1 MLRLR
6 EAKRHAMAAITTISP
21 FPNEFF
27 QHLDAQKNQALQGAG
42 WLDTLHQDAYAKF
55 LQLGLPTRKHEA
67 WKYIDLKPLLSTP
80 FQSVG
85 QDKAALE
92 SSLEPSLEPSD
103 LAAYQL
109 SDHPNRLVFVNGQ
122 LVPSLSQTPSLG
134 NAKLL
139 SVQDALTQCP
149 DVMESLWRQ
158 TLDQTEDAFVALN
171 TALFSEGWVLW
182 VPKNTSLTD
191 NQGIHILWIS
201 TQGETAPEAAYTRGV
216 IALEEG
222 AKAQVTL
229 DFIGLSSHLY
239 LNAPVLDVKADANSK
254 LDLRL
259 IQSEGTNGFH
269 LAATHLHQ
277 AKGSEINVHCLA
289 FGSHTSRH
297 HLEVTLSGEH
307 ATCRM
312 NGLSLISGNS
322 AVYRHIVV
330 NHPVGHCVSEQ
341 LFKGI
346 INDQARSEFDGT
358 IVVGKGANGTDA
370 TQLNKNLLLSGQA
383 RVFTRPQLQIDTDDV
398 KCAHGATVGQLEEE
412 ELFYLLSRGLD
423 KHTAQNL
430 LTFGFAEEVIDRIV
444 SEPLRERLTHRLL
457 STLKQGN

>member
-1 MLRLR
+1 
-6 EAKRHAMAAITTISP
+6 MATTVMP
-21 FPNEFF
+21 LQNEFF

-67 WKYIDLKPLLSTP
+67 WKYIDLKPILSTP
-80 FQSVG
+80 FQSIG
-85 QDKAALE
+85 QGKT
-92 SSLEPSLEPSD
+92 SLDPAD
-103 LAAYQL
+103 LSAYQL

-139 SVQDALTQCP
+139 SVQEALSQCP
-149 DVMESLWRQ
+149 DVFQSLWRQ
-158 TLDQTEDAFVALN
+158 TLEQTEDAFVALN

-182 VPKNTSLTD
+182 LPKNTSLAD

-201 TQGETAPEAAYTRGV
+201 TQGETSPEAAYTRGV

-229 DFIGLSSHLY
+229 DFIGLSNHLY

-254 LDLRL
+254 LDLCL
-259 IQSEGTNGFH
+259 IQSEGVNGFN

-277 AKGSEINVHCLA
+277 ATGSEINVHCLA

-312 NGLSLISGNS
+312 NGLSLLSGNS
-322 AVYRHIVV
+322 SVYRHVVV

-383 RVFTRPQLQIDTDDV
+383 RVYTRPQLQIDTDDV

-412 ELFYLLSRGLD
+412 ELFYLVSRGLD
-423 KHTAQNL
+423 KRTAQNL
-430 LTFGFAEEVIDRIV
+430 LTFGFAEEVIDRID
-444 SEPLRERLTHRLL
+444 STPLKERLTNRLL
-457 STLKQGN
+457 STLKQGT